1 MTKRVEW
8 VPMAFH
14 PGKYIEEE
22 LKERKISQKD
32 FSDILWINKSELN
45 NLIKWRRN
53 ITPKIAMRLAKAFW
67 TSEKLRLN
75 LQNRYDI
82 YLLQTNKT
90 EMKAIYDIWVR
101 LEKYHPV
108 FA

>member
-8 VPMAFH
+8 IPVAFH
-14 PGKYIEEE
+14 PWKYIEEE

-32 FSDILWINKSELN
+32 FSDILGINKSELN

-67 TSEKLRLN
+67 TSEKLWLN

-82 YLLQTNKT
+82 YLLQTNKS